1 MSNRRFQKVYV
12 PYGAT
17 LDFGER
23 AKINEFILSK
33 IGVNVML
40 RTAVVVNTTKGTTL
54 ASSAKLA
61 TTYGERRQGLLGR
74 SSLEEGEGLIIR
86 PCKGVHSFGMKFPID
101 VAYVSKDGEILHI
114 ISPLHPNRL
123 GPLMLRAAWILEL
136 PQGVLSKTETCPGD
150 ILAIRT

>member
-1 MSNRRFQKVYV
+1 VANNKVD
-12 PYGAT
+12 G
-17 LDFGER
+17 
-23 AKINEFILSK
+23 
-33 IGVNVML
+33 IGVDV
-40 RTAVVVNTTKGTTL
+40 TSKAAQVVNTTKGTML
-54 ASSAKLA
+54 ASAAKLA

-101 VAYVSKDGEILHI
+101 VAYVSNDGEILHI

-136 PQGVLSKTETCPGD
+136 PQGVLSRTETVPGD